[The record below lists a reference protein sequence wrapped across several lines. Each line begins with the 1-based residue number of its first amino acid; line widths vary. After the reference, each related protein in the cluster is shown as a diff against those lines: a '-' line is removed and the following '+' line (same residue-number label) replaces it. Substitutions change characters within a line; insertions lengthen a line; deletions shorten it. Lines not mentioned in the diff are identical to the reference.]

1 MEGKTDFCHVYKSTS
16 PGTYHGLVLDPS
28 PQRFQ
33 LAGGPST
40 IAARSGSGKASK
52 SRCFWIICQ
61 DLKSGQR
68 PESDRGTVVL
78 RVQPCASCSCPGALL
93 KSPLWWPLLPTG
105 GHLTICFGLSPT
117 CLGLLC
123 CQCGLHWLWITA
135 SIPSSSPQRPRLNKA
150 PGSVTALGCQ
160 EVHSRVSGLRGQ
172 DLHCCLV
179 SRAFVQESS
188 SPVNVPIRKTW
199 ESPFSP
205 THAGLCTSD
214 PEPVEREVHPCC
226 WRQRHAQ
233 PCQLLLLARHLGAS
247 SQPGC

>member
-33 LAGGPST
+33 LAGEPST

-78 RVQPCASCSCPGALL
+78 RVQPRASCSCPGAAVEVSSLVATL
-93 KSPLWWPLLPTG
+93 AHWWPPHNLLWTVPNTSG
-105 GHLTICFGLSPT
+105 VALLSVWPPLALDHCFHSQFLST
-117 CLGLLC
+117 E
-123 CQCGLHWLWITA
+123 A
-135 SIPSSSPQRPRLNKA
+135 LNKA

-160 EVHSRVSGLRGQ
+160 EVHSRASGLRGQ